1 MKLQEGIDHLKELLA
16 KDDFGCEECRN
27 DHEQLL
33 MWLLELSLYRQC
45 LNIHDEDA
53 PDMKNVDSDD
63 FMIDKSLFDELYNI
77 ADNAE
82 EREYDY

>member
-16 KDDFGCEECRN
+16 EDDFGCVECRN

-33 MWLLELSLYRQC
+33 MWLSELSLYRQC

-63 FMIDKSLFDELYNI
+63 FMIEQSLFDKLYNI
-77 ADNAE
+77 SNNME
-82 EREYDY
+82 ES

>member
-16 KDDFGCEECRN
+16 EDNFGCEECRK
-27 DHEQLL
+27 DHERLL

-63 FMIDKSLFDELYNI
+63 FMIEQSLFDKLYNI
-77 ADNAE
+77 ADNME
-82 EREYDY
+82 ESEYDY